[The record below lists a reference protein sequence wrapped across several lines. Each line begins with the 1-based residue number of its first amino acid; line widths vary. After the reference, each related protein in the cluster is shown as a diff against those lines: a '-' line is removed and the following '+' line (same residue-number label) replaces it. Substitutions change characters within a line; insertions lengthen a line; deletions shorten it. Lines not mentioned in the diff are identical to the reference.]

1 MQPRR
6 PARGD
11 RALHGE
17 PGQFVAVDQTAPIP
31 QQQPSLVQPPQGGQ
45 IDAER
50 RQQSVV
56 QPVRSRG
63 RDLQHLEVGR
73 GDAGGARQHRVPHGG
88 GQGSVRL
95 LGDLGDEERVAARHR
110 VHRLGLQG
118 SVGQQFSHAGHAQ
131 RSQPKGAEVLD
142 RREVTEQRT
151 GRVLSGDLVIAIGDD
166 DGARHG
172 LQSADQE
179 PQHLDRC
186 RVDPVQILDHQHRGL
201 GAQGVVGRFAHLGER
216 SVPIQRSEI
225 GQEIAERAERPRRGQ
240 RVAGAA
246 EHPQPGR
253 LGAGHLDQRGLA
265 GPRLATDRQSDAGA
279 PEGAVQGPGQ
289 RVQLRVPLDEPHG
302 LTVERSHRAPEVRS
316 PSGQRERMPGRLSRS
331 QASSDSRSAYALRRL
346 VEASRRNRQ
355 DDPVGA
361 GESDPAA
368 RPRTIRSRPRILRR
382 RAFGPGAQRRRA
394 SAMIRQRRPGDLRP
408 PRPRLGHADVGT
420 ERLRDE

>member
-1 MQPRR
+1 MVVDSGIQPADHVLLVCELHHQPGALAGLTAVEVVQCGVQKGHGLGVGPGPRGLGGRLLRVARGPRGVAGGHRVVAEYGGIPGFNPFQRVEQPGVQPRR

-45 IDAER
+45 VDAQR

-73 GDAGGARQHRVPHGG
+73 GDAGGARQHRIPHGG

-110 VHRLGLQG
+110 VHRLGLQR
-118 SVGQQFSHAGHAQ
+118 SVGQQFGHAGHAQ
-131 RSQPKGAEVLD
+131 RSQPKRAEVLD

-201 GAQGVVGRFAHLGER
+201 GAQGVVGRLAHLDER

-225 GQEIAERAERPRRGQ
+225 SQEIAERAERPRRGQ
-240 RVAGAA
+240 RVTGAA

-265 GPRLATDRQSDAGA
+265 RPRLATDRQSDAGA
-279 PEGAVQGPGQ
+279 PEGAVQSPGQ

-302 LTVERSHRAPEVRS
+302 LTVERSHQPWV
-316 PSGQRERMPGRLSRS
+316 
-331 QASSDSRSAYALRRL
+331 
-346 VEASRRNRQ
+346 VK
-355 DDPVGA
+355 
-361 GESDPAA
+361 
-368 RPRTIRSRPRILRR
+368 
-382 RAFGPGAQRRRA
+382 
-394 SAMIRQRRPGDLRP
+394 
-408 PRPRLGHADVGT
+408 
-420 ERLRDE
+420 RLRDE